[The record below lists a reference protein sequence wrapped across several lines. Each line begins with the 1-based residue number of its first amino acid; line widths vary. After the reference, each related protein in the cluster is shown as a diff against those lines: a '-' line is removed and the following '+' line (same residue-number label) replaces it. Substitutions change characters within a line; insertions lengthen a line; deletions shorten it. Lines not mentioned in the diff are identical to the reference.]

1 MDMENPQLDV
11 VKPSVRRDLIVIAVV
26 TLVTFI
32 ISSVLELNE
41 RLIAFTRPFEAYQ
54 VDELPTTFVA
64 MIMALAWFSWRR
76 SRQSIEQANLRLAAQ
91 RELAEALTENRRL
104 SQRYLQIQEEERRF
118 LARELHDELG
128 QSLNAIK
135 VDAVNIRAAAGDLP
149 EVSHSAQA
157 IIDVSSKV
165 YEVVRGLLRHLRPV
179 ALDELGLASA
189 VQHSVDE
196 WQRRHKGMDC
206 VLSIDGEFE
215 GLHEDVNITA
225 YRFVQ
230 ECLTNVA
237 RHARAQ
243 CVEVSLRHRN
253 EGTDSS
259 RLEMFV
265 DDNGRGV
272 DPAVP
277 RTGLGLIGL
286 RERVEALG
294 GVFEIAATPG
304 SGTRV
309 SAAIPLSAKLPGGD
323 T

>member
-1 MDMENPQLDV
+1 MQLDA
-11 VKPSVRRDLIVIAVV
+11 VKPSVRRDLFVVASV
-26 TLVTFI
+26 TLVTFV

-41 RLIAFTRPFEAYQ
+41 RLIAFTRPLEAYQ
-54 VDELPTTFVA
+54 IDELPTTFVA

-135 VDAVNIRAAAGDLP
+135 VDAVNIRAAAGEQPD
-149 EVSHSAQA
+149 VGRSAQA

-165 YEVVRGLLRHLRPV
+165 YDVVRSLLRQLRPV

-189 VQHSVDE
+189 VQYSVDE
-196 WQRRHKGMDC
+196 WQRRHKGVDC

-215 GLHEDVNITA
+215 GLNEDVNITA

-237 RHARAQ
+237 KHASAQ
-243 CVEVSLRHRN
+243 RIEVSLRRRIVDT
-253 EGTDSS
+253 GPD
-259 RLEMFV
+259 RLEIFV
-265 DDNGRGV
+265 EDNGKGV

-294 GVFEIAATPG
+294 GRFEISGALG

-309 SAAIPLSAKLPGGD
+309 SAAIPLAPDQSGGES
-323 T
+323 